1 MKNNKADE
9 IFKEFKEHSIS
20 EFFKKNR
27 QMLGYSS
34 ASRSLV
40 TIVHEY
46 VTNSLDACE
55 EAGILPSIFIK
66 IEKQGENKFKIIVK
80 DNGPGI
86 PKNYIG
92 KALAII
98 LAGTKFH
105 RFLQQRGQQ
114 GIGAAGCTLF
124 SQITTGKPI
133 FVKSSTGKQ
142 TYSYNISINTKN
154 NKPVISN
161 LIETNEINETNEI
174 EGTNEAEHGLYIEA
188 NFADVKYVNGEH
200 SVYEYLRRTALSNPH
215 IEIKFIDPNNEEFV
229 FLRVIQE
236 IPLKSKVIK
245 PHPLG
250 LDINDILEY
259 ASYSKAN
266 KLSIF
271 LLDTFSR
278 VTRNKLKE
286 ITNIDLNRNP
296 KRLTWSEA
304 EELIQDFKK
313 IKWMSP
319 DTSSIIPIG
328 KQQIKIA
335 LENILNPEYMYII
348 ERKPLVFR
356 GGIPFAVEAAITYGG
371 NSGNKQ
377 KDVYFANILRFA
389 NRVPLLFDA
398 GNCAITSAVKT
409 IEWKRYGLDLE
420 KQPISIFVNVSS
432 VYIPYEGV
440 GKEAIAKQE
449 EIIEEIR
456 LALMEAGREIQKYIR
471 GKEQINYEVNKYKTI
486 RRYSK
491 QLAKDLSSIT
501 GKDFSEISSEINN
514 LIEKHYKNTIEE
526 KKH

>member
-1 MKNNKADE
+1 MENNKADE
-9 IFKEFKEHSIS
+9 LFKEFREHSIS

-40 TIVHEY
+40 TIIHEY

-66 IEKQGENKFKIIVK
+66 IIKQGENKFKIIIK

-154 NKPVISN
+154 NKPIISN
-161 LIETNEINETNEI
+161 LIETDQI
-174 EGTNEAEHGLYIEA
+174 EQGLYIEA
-188 NFADVKYVNGEH
+188 NFADVKYINGEH

-286 ITNIDLNRNP
+286 ITNIDLNRTP
-296 KRLTWSEA
+296 KKLTWGEA
-304 EELIQDFKK
+304 EELIENFKK

-335 LENILNPEYMYII
+335 LENILNPEYMCII

-371 NSGNKQ
+371 NSGNNQ

-398 GNCAITSAVKT
+398 GNCAITSAVKS

-456 LALMEAGREIQKYIR
+456 LALMEAGRGIQKYIR
-471 GKEQINYEVNKYKTI
+471 GKENINYEVNKYKTI
-486 RRYSK
+486 KRYSK

-501 GKDFSEISSEINN
+501 GKNFSDISIEIDK
-514 LIEKHYKNTIEE
+514 LIEKHYKNKIEE
-526 KKH
+526 KKN